1 MSESADIYQVYAYT
15 PHTPK
20 FVYFLVHARC
30 QIHLGTLYARLESVG
45 DIPREAADVRGL
57 GCVGGWGL
65 VVAVAAK
72 L

>member
-45 DIPREAADVRGL
+45 DIPREAADRNVDS
-57 GCVGGWGL
+57 VVSGGGAWW
-65 VVAVAAK
+65 
-72 L
+72 